1 MEKMRKKKKVEIP
14 NCLPDCRSVRNF
26 LRGFH
31 TEATKE
37 TYAKKLSYFL
47 AYCGME
53 PDVLLSAGQESPR
66 KVQNLM
72 IDYVEEKKGEVSGST
87 LQLFR
92 GALRHFF
99 EMNDVESGINWNRI
113 SKMIPHARKTGNDRA
128 PSVEEIRRMVG
139 LADLRTKCVILVC
152 ATSGIRVGAFEGM
165 TYGDLVPIR
174 GGGGGGGGEGED
186 GLVGAKLIVYR
197 GDREQYATF
206 VTSECYGVV
215 QEYMDMRRAAGEDVT
230 AKSPLIRDVWDHNA
244 HRKARSKDPG
254 VARPV
259 TSKSIANMMGRFL
272 KSIDMRDGADA
283 SSGRYEFKQ
292 VHGLRKFFKTNAERA
307 MKTLDVEK
315 LMGHAENYYKPS
327 DEYLQEQY
335 SKAAAHLVVS
345 ESHELRGRLEQQA
358 AVSDQKMGELE
369 RENASLQN
377 RLDKIDD
384 KYEAVREILDK
395 LLVAKVG

>member
-1 MEKMRKKKKVEIP
+1 MRKKKKAEIP
-14 NCLPDCRSVRNF
+14 GCLPDCRSVRNF

-47 AYCGME
+47 AYCEME
-53 PDVLLSAGQESPR
+53 PDVLLSKAKKSPR
-66 KVQNLM
+66 GVQNLM
-72 IDYVEEKKGEVSGST
+72 IDYVEEKKMEVSGST

-165 TYGDLVPIR
+165 TYGDLVPVND
-174 GGGGGGGGEGED
+174 GED
-186 GLVGAKLIVYR
+186 SLVGAKVIVYR
-197 GDREQYATF
+197 GDREQYTTF
-206 VTSECYGVV
+206 VTTECYGVIR
-215 QEYMDMRRAAGEDVT
+215 EYMDMRRVAGEDVT
-230 AKSPLIRDVWDHNA
+230 AKSPLIRDVWDHNM
-244 HRKARSKDPG
+244 HRKVKSKDPG
-254 VARPV
+254 AARPV

-272 KSIDMRDGADA
+272 KGIDMRDETEGA
-283 SSGRYEFKQ
+283 SGRYEFKQ
-292 VHGLRKFFKTNAERA
+292 IHGFRKYFKTNAERA

-327 DEYLQEQY
+327 DEYLKEQY
-335 SKAAAHLVVS
+335 NAAAAHLVIS
-345 ESHELRGRLEQQA
+345 ESFELRGKLEQQVT
-358 AVSDQKMGELE
+358 VSDKKMGDLE
-369 RENASLQN
+369 RENASLQD
-377 RLDKIDD
+377 RLDRIDD
-384 KYEAVREILDK
+384 KYNAIRDILDK
-395 LLVAKVG
+395 LIVAKVG